1 MPVVCTAVTPSVVLA
16 VAAAVAAAA
25 VVLGGAFALGM
36 RAGARSSV
44 GNEVRGRRSGEQ
56 ELAVAGLTAAEVPL
70 IVVAADGRVVH
81 RSDEAQRLGLVR
93 GGYVAHAELRTV
105 VAERLGRSVRPL
117 AETTT
122 SMVLP
127 RGPLGQGHVEV
138 RVTPRVLDPHH
149 LLLEVENR
157 SEAMRLED
165 VRRDF
170 VVNVSH
176 ELKTPVGA
184 ISVLAET
191 LETAADDP
199 DAVRRFTARI
209 RQECARLQVLV
220 TDVLELSRVQVVDG
234 TPRHDEVEMDA
245 VVAQAV
251 QEVRSRADEH
261 GVELAVAAPPGI
273 VVVGDEDLLTTA
285 VRNLL
290 VNAIAYSPKNTRV
303 SVSVASRDGLVLVQ
317 VADRGIGIGV
327 AEQDRVFERFY
338 RVDPAR
344 SRRTG
349 GTGLGL
355 AIVKHVVDNHGG
367 DVRIWSRPGQGSTFT
382 IRLPDARVELAPDTP
397 PPGTTPPGAALP
409 DDARPTGPIRPA
421 PPEPDPQHPGGPL

>member
-1 MPVVCTAVTPSVVLA
+1 MTPDLVLA
-16 VAAAVAAAA
+16 VVAASVAGVVALVVAYALGVRSSLETRGARRARTRDTELAATAFAAAGLP
-25 VVLGGAFALGM
+25 VL
-36 RAGARSSV
+36 
-44 GNEVRGRRSGEQ
+44 
-56 ELAVAGLTAAEVPL
+56 
-70 IVVAADGRVVH
+70 VVAVDGRVLH
-81 RSDEAQRLGLVR
+81 RSDEALRLGLVR
-93 GGYVAHAELRTV
+93 GGYLAHAEMRELVASRLAGEPRRAAGTV
-105 VAERLGRSVRPL
+105 PL
-117 AETTT
+117 
-122 SMVLP
+122 VLP
-127 RGPLGQGHVEV
+127 RGPVGEGHLEV
-138 RVTPRVLDPHH
+138 RVTPRQLDAGH

-157 SEAMRLED
+157 SEAMRVED

-191 LETAADDP
+191 LEDAADDP
-199 DAVRRFTARI
+199 PTVRRFAARI

-234 TPRHDEVEMDA
+234 TPRHDDVEMGA
-245 VVAQAV
+245 VVAQAAS
-251 QEVRSRADEH
+251 EVRQRAEDNRI
-261 GVELAVAAPPGI
+261 ELAVHAPPGA

-290 VNAIAYSPKNTRV
+290 VNAIAYSPEGTKV
-303 SVSVASRDGLVLVQ
+303 SVSVARREGLVLVQ
-317 VADRGIGIGV
+317 VTDRGLGIPV
-327 AEQDRVFERFY
+327 QEQARVFERFY

-367 DVRIWSRPGQGSTFT
+367 DVQVWSRPGQGSTFT
-382 IRLPDARVELAPDTP
+382 VRLPDA
-397 PPGTTPPGAALP
+397 GAALP
-409 DDARPTGPIRPA
+409 GLPAAPATPASRPA
-421 PPEPDPQHPGGPL
+421 PRSAPPTASPSTPSVPHPGGTP

>member
-1 MPVVCTAVTPSVVLA
+1 VTPSVVLVV
-16 VAAAVAAAA
+16 VAAAVVA
-25 VVLGGAFALGM
+25 VVVLAVTFALGVRVGTRRHDPQDP
-36 RAGARSSV
+36 RARRGGPDAR
-44 GNEVRGRRSGEQ
+44 EARRTRAEAQ
-56 ELAVAGLTAAEVPL
+56 ELAEAGFAAAGVPVL
-70 IVVAADGRVVH
+70 VVAADGRVVH
-81 RSDEAQRLGLVR
+81 RSDEALRLGLVR
-93 GGYVAHAELRTV
+93 GGYLAHAELRAV
-105 VAERLGRSVRPL
+105 VAERFAGRGARPL
-117 AETTT
+117 TETTT
-122 SMVLP
+122 SLVLP
-127 RGPLGQGHVEV
+127 RGPVGEGQVEV
-138 RVTPRVLDPHH
+138 RVTPRLLDASH

-191 LETAADDP
+191 LEDAADDP
-199 DAVRRFTARI
+199 DAVRRFAARI

-234 TPRHDEVEMDA
+234 NPRHDEVEMGA

-251 QEVRSRADEH
+251 QEVRPRAEEH
-261 GVELAVAAPPGI
+261 GIEVVVSAPPGI

-290 VNAIAYSPKNTRV
+290 VNAIAYSPENTRV
-303 SVSVASRDGLVLVQ
+303 SVSVGSRDGLALVQ
-317 VADRGIGIGV
+317 VTDRGIGIPV
-327 AEQDRVFERFY
+327 VEQSRVFERFY

-367 DVRIWSRPGQGSTFT
+367 DVQVWSRPGQGSTFT
-382 IRLPDARVELAPDTP
+382 VRLPDAR
-397 PPGTTPPGAALP
+397 AALP
-409 DDARPTGPIRPA
+409 LDHPAIPPARLGA
-421 PPEPDPQHPGGPL
+421 PSPPPPDPQHEPGGPQ

>member
-1 MPVVCTAVTPSVVLA
+1 MTPSVVLVV
-16 VAAAVAAAA
+16 VAAALAA
-25 VVLGGAFALGM
+25 VVVLVVAYALGL
-36 RAGARSSV
+36 RAGTDT
-44 GNEVRGRRSGEQ
+44 RGLRRTRAQEQ
-56 ELAVAGLTAAEVPL
+56 ELAAAAFAAAGVPVL
-70 IVVAADGRVVH
+70 VVAADGRVLH
-81 RSDEAQRLGLVR
+81 RSDEALRLGLVR
-93 GGYVAHAELRTV
+93 GGYLAHAELRALVT
-105 VAERLGRSVRPL
+105 ERLDGRGARPL
-117 AETTT
+117 TEATT
-122 SMVLP
+122 SLVLP
-127 RGPLGQGHVEV
+127 RGPVGEGHVEV
-138 RVTPRVLDPHH
+138 RVTPRLLDASH

-191 LETAADDP
+191 LEDAAEDP
-199 DAVRRFTARI
+199 ATVRRFAARI

-220 TDVLELSRVQVVDG
+220 TDVLELSRVQVLDG
-234 TPRHDEVEMDA
+234 NPRHGEVELGA

-261 GVELAVAAPPGI
+261 GIELAVAAPPGI
-273 VVVGDEDLLTTA
+273 VVIGDEDLLTTA

-290 VNAIAYSPKNTRV
+290 VNAIAYSPENTRV
-303 SVSVASRDGLVLVQ
+303 SVSVASRDGLALVQ

-367 DVRIWSRPGQGSTFT
+367 DVRVWSRPGQGSTFT
-382 IRLPDARVELAPDTP
+382 IRLPDARAELAPDTP
-397 PPGTTPPGAALP
+397 PPGTAPPGTAPP
-409 DDARPTGPIRPA
+409 DGARPTGPLLPA
-421 PPEPDPQHPGGPL
+421 PPEPDPKHPGGPL